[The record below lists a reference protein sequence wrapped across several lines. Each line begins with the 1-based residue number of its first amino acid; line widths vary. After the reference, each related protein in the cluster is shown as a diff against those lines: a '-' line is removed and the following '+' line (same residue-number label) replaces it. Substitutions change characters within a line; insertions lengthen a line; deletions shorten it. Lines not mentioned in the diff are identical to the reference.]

1 MPFDPDNIASDLEVF
16 GIERRRSPRT
26 LTVLRVVRVVA
37 GHERGLA
44 RLVNISD
51 HGLRIATRLDL
62 LIGDEIAV
70 DLSDRC
76 SLSGRVIWRTP
87 EHCAIRFLVPIDCV
101 ALLRRLAKDRA
112 TEERTAFGL
121 VLDKP
126 ILARSELGLQTV
138 RLRHI
143 APRAVRIAHDGR
155 LRPGMLVKLTIAPS
169 VECHGV
175 IHASLDGV
183 AEVDLLRP
191 LNPDQLGSMRALS

>member
-1 MPFDPDNIASDLEVF
+1 MF
-16 GIERRRSPRT
+16 GVERRRSART

-62 LIGDEIAV
+62 LLGDEIAV

-76 SLSGRVIWRTP
+76 SLAGRVIWRTP
-87 EHCAIRFLVPIDCV
+87 EHCAIRFLVPVDCV

-112 TEERTAFGL
+112 SEDRMALGL

-126 ILARSELGLQTV
+126 VLARSDLGLQTV

-143 APRAVRIAHDGR
+143 AQRAARIAHDGR
-155 LRPGMLVKLTIAPS
+155 LQQGMLIKLTIAPS
-169 VECHGV
+169 IECHGV
-175 IHASLDGV
+175 IHASRDGV

-191 LNPDQLGSMRALS
+191 LSPDQLGSVRSLL